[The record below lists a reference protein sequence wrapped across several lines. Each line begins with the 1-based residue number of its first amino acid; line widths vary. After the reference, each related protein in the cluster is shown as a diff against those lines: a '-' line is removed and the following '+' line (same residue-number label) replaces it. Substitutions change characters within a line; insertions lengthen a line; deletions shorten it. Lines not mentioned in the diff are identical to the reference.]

1 MSSGLMETGSIPFGI
16 GENRQNE
23 PVASPTLPDTTGSLA
38 NPDKQLCSPVVGM
51 QICSSAFHPPI
62 IFS

>member
-1 MSSGLMETGSIPFGI
+1 MSIRLIESGSIPFTT
-16 GENRQNE
+16 GENGQNE
-23 PVASPTLPDTTGSLA
+23 PVASPTLPDTTVSLA
-38 NPDKQLCSPVVGM
+38 NPDKQLCSPMVGM